1 MKRAASDSSVVRGPV
16 LPRPAGSV
24 PLSRTKKLLFA
35 LLAMALAL
43 GAVEGSLALLGVR
56 PPLETGDPYVGFAA
70 HIPLFVETRAA
81 NGSPLMVTA
90 NNKLT
95 LFNRQSFPRQKAAG
109 TMRIFSLG
117 GSTTYGHP
125 YDDATSFNGWLR
137 ELLRDLA
144 PDRNW
149 EVINA
154 GGISYASYRVVR
166 LLQELLEYKPDIF
179 LIYCGQN
186 EFLEQR
192 TYANVRDLPEAVRST
207 GVILNRF
214 RTAALVHSLS
224 GRRPSAPP
232 AGATVLPGEVVTL
245 LDDTVGPSAFTRD
258 DVLRDQVLRH
268 YRFNL
273 NRMIDLAGSAGVRVI
288 LVTPASNLRD
298 SAPFKS
304 EHRAGLTEAERRR
317 WQALYEEARQALAQG
332 QDARALAA
340 LDQAVE
346 VDDRHALVHYARGQI
361 LERLGQFAAAK
372 DAFLRARDEDV
383 CPLRAPGALAAIVA
397 EVAAVRQVPW
407 FDFAALQEARSTNGI
422 PGAAVFLDHVH
433 PTIEG
438 HRLLALELLK
448 IMEREGWVQPAWDAA
463 RIQQVTERVQAGVD
477 PERQSVA
484 LMNLSKV
491 LGWAGRLREAHR
503 LAVAAAAFETTRADV
518 PYQAGLCAQLLG
530 NTAEAIRYYR
540 RAVALDPTAAEP
552 HGNLGVALEDQ
563 GALQESC
570 QHLEAA
576 IRLGDPVTSAR
587 NRTNLARVREKLQQ
601 QNARP

>member
-1 MKRAASDSSVVRGPV
+1 MKRAGRDSAVAREPV
-16 LPRPAGSV
+16 GPRPPRPL

-35 LLAMALAL
+35 LVAVIL
-43 GAVEGSLALLGVR
+43 GLGVIEGSLALIGVR
-56 PPLETGDPYVGFAA
+56 PPLQAEDPYVGFAA
-70 HIPLFVETRAA
+70 HIPLFVETPAA
-81 NGSPLMVTA
+81 EGTPRMVTA

-95 LFNRQSFPRQKAAG
+95 LFNRQSFPRRKAAG
-109 TMRIFSLG
+109 TVRIFSLG

-125 YDDATSFNGWLR
+125 YDDATSFTGWLR

-144 PDRNW
+144 PGRNW

-166 LLQELLEYKPDIF
+166 LLQELLAYEPDLF

-192 TYANVRDLPEAVRST
+192 TYADVRDLPEVVRST
-207 GVILNRF
+207 GAILNRF
-214 RTAALVHSLS
+214 RTAALVRSLT
-224 GRRPSAPP
+224 GRRQTPP
-232 AGATVLPGEVVTL
+232 RDGATVLPGEVVTL
-245 LDDTVGPSAFTRD
+245 LDDTVGPSAYRRD

-273 NRMIDLAGSAGVRVI
+273 NRMIDLASAAGAGVLLI
-288 LVTPASNLRD
+288 TPASNLRD
-298 SAPFKS
+298 CAPFKS
-304 EHRAGLTEAERRR
+304 EHGAGLTDAELRR
-317 WQALYEEARQALAQG
+317 WQALYDEARQALVQG
-332 QDARALAA
+332 QDDRALAA
-340 LDQAVE
+340 LDQAAAL
-346 VDDRHALVHYARGQI
+346 DARHALVHYARGQI
-361 LERLGQFAAAK
+361 LERLGRFTAAK
-372 DAFLRARDEDV
+372 EAFLRARDEDV
-383 CPLRAPGALAAIVA
+383 CPLRAPGTLAAIVA
-397 EVAAVRQVPW
+397 EVAANRQVPW
-407 FDFAALQEARSTNGI
+407 YDFAALQEARSAHGI

-433 PTIEG
+433 PTIES

-448 IMEREGWVQPAWDAA
+448 IMEREGWVEPAWDAA
-463 RIQQVTERVQAGVD
+463 RIQLVTERVQAGVD
-477 PERQSVA
+477 GERQSVA

-530 NTAEAIRYYR
+530 DTAEAIRYYR

-563 GALQESC
+563 GAWHEAC

-576 IRLGDPVTSAR
+576 IRYGDPVTSAR

-601 QNARP
+601 QNTRP